1 MRRTLSRRSLAILEP
16 VPFPLLAHQ
25 APVLPLKARWPRAF
39 NATAL
44 VVGSIAPDLENF
56 SSGVARSGFGHT
68 LRGQIT
74 FCLPVTL
81 GVVLLVG
88 HLRLGETLA
97 ARFGKCLTWLADA
110 ATDVTRPGGLRRAVV
125 SALFGSFSHLALD
138 ALTHEAPTRV
148 SHATYHVAHLMFS
161 LHAVAQLVASVIG
174 ALVSLWILRRM
185 YLQNTREPP
194 PHRPGAIVV
203 VAAALAGGAFGLHRA
218 RPAIGHPDWYFEAG
232 RVYVWGYTLFLVVA
246 AASAGIL
253 LAAVALAL
261 FDRTRQPS

>member
-1 MRRTLSRRSLAILEP
+1 M
-16 VPFPLLAHQ
+16 PFPLLAHQ

-56 SSGVARSGFGHT
+56 SNATARAGFGHT
-68 LRGQIT
+68 LRAQIT

-88 HLRLGETLA
+88 HLRLGEVLA
-97 ARFGKCLTWLADA
+97 ARFGKPLAWLADA
-110 ATDVTRPGGLRRAVV
+110 ATDVARPGGLRRAVV
-125 SALFGSFSHLALD
+125 SALCGSFSHLALD
-138 ALTHEAPTRV
+138 ALTHEAPMRV

-161 LHAVAQLVASVIG
+161 LQAVAQLVVSVIG

-194 PHRPGAIVV
+194 PRRPGAIFV
-203 VAAALAGGAFGLHRA
+203 VAFALAGGVFGAHRA
-218 RPAIGHPDWYFEAG
+218 RPAIAHPDWYFQAG
-232 RVYVWGYTLFLVVA
+232 RVYVWGYVLFLVVA
-246 AASAGIL
+246 AAAGGVLIAGAT
-253 LAAVALAL
+253 LAA
-261 FDRTRQPS
+261 FDRIRHPR